1 MKVSRFGTMAVLAG
15 MAVAA
20 LAGPAPGADWPQF
33 LGPDRNAM
41 SKETGLARSWP
52 AGGPKVLW
60 TTKAG
65 LGFGGAA
72 IVGKEVFI
80 LDRDAGGKQDVLRC
94 LSLDTGKELWSYA
107 YDAKG
112 PFSHDGSRSVPAVDA
127 DNVYTVGP
135 LGDLYCISRT
145 THKPVWNK
153 QLLRAYGGRKPM
165 WVCSQSPLLY
175 KDMVVVAPQGPK
187 AAIVAFNRKDGT
199 VKWQSPA
206 VGTSLCYSS
215 PQKITIGG
223 VDQIAMVVGTGS
235 GRRSGSMVAGV
246 DASNGKLLWTY
257 EGWSCR
263 IAIPTVTDI
272 GDGRLFITGEYR
284 AGSAMIK
291 ITHSGTTF
299 KVTEL
304 YKTDVCGSQIHQPL
318 LHDGHLYMHSNGNYR
333 NDGMLCLT
341 LDGKLKWK
349 SRRDPNFRADP
360 GRRAHHQHRRRDRR
374 PAPDQARPDGPE
386 DHLEGQHAGR
396 QGNLGPAGVV
406 QRQTGHPRPAP
417 DQMPRRRRK
426 ITPSA
431 TQGGLRPQPKS
442 LLTQSH

>member
-1 MKVSRFGTMAVLAG
+1 MKILRFGTMVVLAG

-20 LAGPAPGADWPQF
+20 LAGSALGGDWPQF

-60 TTKAG
+60 TTKTG

-80 LDRDAGGKQDVLRC
+80 LDRDAGGRQDVLRC
-94 LSLDTGKELWSYA
+94 LSLEDGKELWSYA
-107 YDAKG
+107 YDARG

-135 LGDLYCISRT
+135 LGDLYCVSRT

-153 QLLRAYGGRKPM
+153 QLLREFGGRKPM

-175 KDMVVVAPQGPK
+175 KDMIVVAPQGTK

-206 VGTSLCYSS
+206 VGQGLSYSS
-215 PQKITIGG
+215 PQLITVGG
-223 VDQIAMVVGTGS
+223 VDQIAMVVGK
-235 GRRSGSMVAGV
+235 GRGSMVAGV

-263 IAIPTVTDI
+263 IAIPTVMNI
-272 GDGRLFITGEYR
+272 GDGRLFITGEYG

-291 ITHSGTTF
+291 ITHSGSTS

-304 YKTDVCGSQIHQPL
+304 YKTDICGSQIHQPL
-318 LHDGHLYMHSNGNYR
+318 LHEGHLYMHSNGNSR
-333 NDGMLCLT
+333 RDGMLCMT
-341 LDGKLKWK
+341 LDGKPKWK
-349 SRRDPNFRADP
+349 SRRDPNFQRGGLILADGLIFSIDGVSGDLHLIKP
-360 GRRAHHQHRRRDRR
+360 DPTGLKIISKVNMLGGREIWAPLSLSNGKLIIRD
-374 PAPDQARPDGPE
+374 
-386 DHLEGQHAGR
+386 
-396 QGNLGPAGVV
+396 
-406 QRQTGHPRPAP
+406 QRQIKCLDVAA
-417 DQMPRRRRK
+417 K
-426 ITPSA
+426 
-431 TQGGLRPQPKS
+431 
-442 LLTQSH
+442 